1 MEKVEKDNEND
12 LFLIT
17 TLTSTSESTTTTTT
31 TINKKEN
38 NNQEGDNNFN
48 KKARARYVI
57 IATGIQHLTPD
68 IMNFEEYDGNGTW
81 HCPHCDGFQATNKKL
96 VIVASDNKN
105 NKALDYAKV
114 FLGWT

>member
-1 MEKVEKDNEND
+1 M
-12 LFLIT
+12 
-17 TLTSTSESTTTTTT
+17 
-31 TINKKEN
+31 
-38 NNQEGDNNFN
+38 
-48 KKARARYVI
+48 I

-68 IMNFEEYDGNGTW
+68 IMNFEEYDGNGAW

-114 FLGWT
+114 FLGWTKEIILFLQGPEDKNDGDEENRYGLTDKQRTEAMTLDINRSIA